1 MTLRLVIE
9 NLDRLPDGGPLRVEV
24 KGRGLDIGRDAHLDW
39 TLPDPSRHVSGKHC
53 EIRWRDDD
61 YWLLDVSRNG
71 TFVNGAQFRLEAPYR
86 LRDGDRLGIGPY
98 LVAVAIEGGR
108 PAAVQPHA
116 PSSDAWDPVG
126 DSAPPDSREAYFV
139 RKGPAAQGDFLDFAT
154 DAGMAPE
161 RMAPAQPGADVW
173 GDAPARADESWLAPP
188 PPPPPEIAPPPRD
201 EVPRPTRPVVEPP
214 PEAFVFEEP
223 PAPVVAPPPPAA
235 PAPVVVAAPTPVVVA
250 PPPPAAVAA
259 RASDTSLLDRIAA
272 AAGIPASALAHRDAG
287 EVADEI
293 GAVLRLSVQN
303 LIELAA
309 SRRQTKSAIRSAHH
323 TMFRPA
329 ENNPIKF
336 AADADHAMEM
346 MFGPPNRM
354 NLKAQAAVTQAFDEF
369 KTHNILTFGAMQ
381 GALEALFEDLAP
393 DKIEASLGAERGL
406 SAVMSSRK
414 ARLWDTYAERWRA
427 LTKRADGRLNDAF
440 MTLFA
445 ASYDKLGDKG
455 G

>member
-9 NLDRLPDGGPLRVEV
+9 NMDRLPDGGPLRVEV
-24 KGRGLDIGRDAHLDW
+24 KGRGLDLGRDAHLDW

-53 EIRWRDDD
+53 EIRWRDND

-86 LRDGDRLGIGPY
+86 LRDGDRLSIGPY
-98 LVAVAIEGGR
+98 VVAVTIEGGR
-108 PAAVQPHA
+108 PAVA
-116 PSSDAWDPVG
+116 PIDMPASDAWDPVG
-126 DSAPPDSREAYFV
+126 DSAPPESPEAYYV

-154 DAGMAPE
+154 DAGI
-161 RMAPAQPGADVW
+161 APAKPDAGVW
-173 GDAPARADESWLAPP
+173 GAPPPDAGAWGAAPAPADESWLAPP
-188 PPPPPEIAPPPRD
+188 APPPPEVAPPPRD

-214 PEAFVFEEP
+214 PEVFVYEPPPPP
-223 PAPVVAPPPPAA
+223 PAPVAAAA
-235 PAPVVVAAPTPVVVA
+235 PRV
-250 PPPPAAVAA
+250 
-259 RASDTSLLDRIAA
+259 SDTSLIDRIAA
-272 AAGIPASALAHRDAG
+272 AAGIPASALANRDPG

-293 GAVLRLSVQN
+293 GAVLRLSVEN
-303 LIELAA
+303 LIQMAA
-309 SRRQTKSAIRSAHH
+309 SRRQTKSAIRSQHH
-323 TMFRPA
+323 TMFRPT

-336 AADADHAMEM
+336 AADSAHAMEM

-354 NLKAQAAVTQAFDEF
+354 NLGAKAAVSQAFDEF
-369 KTHNILTFGAMQ
+369 KTHNIATFGAMQ

-393 DKIEASLGAERGL
+393 EKIEASIGPERGL
-406 SAVMSSRK
+406 GAVISSRK

-440 MTLFA
+440 MNLFA
-445 ASYDKLGDKG
+445 ASYDKLDDKG